1 MPNQRLSCK
10 EKKESERG
18 KGVHRAY
25 PEVNWSEWK
34 CETTHNLYL
43 LLDIAVLCANQCKQ
57 ILHTILL
64 CTHRRCEIP
73 FWLHK
78 ICTIWW
84 MFTCHGIAVAWRY
97 ITYTYF
103 LPHPTNQPTHTLTH
117 KLVQF
122 THLTV
127 VNLVRSLT
135 PFGVCFIVVSCAN
148 HYNIIQKLLLLPLP
162 HRWKRRNSKR

>member
-1 MPNQRLSCK
+1 MQK
-10 EKKESERG
+10 EKKERKWG
-18 KGVHRAY
+18 KKGGAPCTY

-43 LLDIAVLCANQCKQ
+43 LLDIAYYVRTSANKYYTAYCSA
-57 ILHTILL
+57 
-64 CTHRRCEIP
+64 HRRCEIP

-103 LPHPTNQPTHTLTH
+103 LPHPTNHRTHTH

-135 PFGVCFIVVSCAN
+135 PFGICFIVVSCAN
-148 HYNIIQKLLLLPLP
+148 HYNIIQTVLLLLLPLW
-162 HRWKRRNSKR
+162 WKRPNIKR